1 MFKSCLVIIAIATF
15 FQGFNLSGIQGA
27 LQEAVPA
34 KTKPEH
40 DEATVVKLI
49 LEGPEPGEYG
59 YRAVGQAGA
68 LQAGKRYL
76 LKLEVENPFD
86 HDIEFTTVSPG
97 CSCTDFDFDAQV
109 FKAGVVTKGSLV
121 YITPNF
127 SSKGKLLIGLSLL
140 NRGTSPKHVAATVT
154 IHGELKGVIDFGR
167 ANHNFEVTSD
177 RMEFEIPVFFT
188 APVASADLTVSS
200 SQPLRDVV
208 TKIEP
213 VDENNA
219 IIRFMVP
226 KIALPDSGISGLVSL
241 RHEPTKTSREI
252 SVTFYP
258 QLPIVFRPTFLTF
271 RKSANEGLVATALVQ
286 IRLPHEGAREIQDS
300 QEAQGNDNTSED
312 VAVKGSPSSNLDV
325 QCEYD
330 GRLLGSSATYLANQI
345 WRIKID
351 AGPNDLI
358 SKQKNED
365 QTSDDDS
372 ALRCRIKVDGKAY
385 ELSVPFLLVEVDR

>member
-1 MFKSCLVIIAIATF
+1 MPKSCLVISAIATF
-15 FQGFNLSGIQGA
+15 FLGFNLSGVEAA
-27 LQEAVPA
+27 LQEAAPP
-34 KTKPEH
+34 KSKPEH
-40 DEATVVKLI
+40 DEAAVVKLI
-49 LEGPEPGEYG
+49 LESPEPGEYG

-76 LKLEVENPFD
+76 LKLEVENPFEND
-86 HDIEFTTVSPG
+86 VEFSTVNTG
-97 CSCTDFDFDAQV
+97 CSCTDFEFKTQV
-109 FKAGVVTKGSLV
+109 FKAGAITKGTLV

-127 SSKGKLLIGLSLL
+127 ASKGELTIGFSLM
-140 NRGTSPKHVAATVT
+140 NQGITPKHVAARVT
-154 IHGELKGVIDFGR
+154 IHAELKGVIDFGR
-167 ANHNFEVTSD
+167 AYHNFEVTND

-188 APVASADLTVSS
+188 APVTSADLTVST

-208 TKIEP
+208 AKIESI
-213 VDENNA
+213 DDNNA
-219 IIRFMVP
+219 SIRFMIP
-226 KIALPDSGISGLVSL
+226 KIALSDSGISGLVTL

-258 QLPIVFRPTFLTF
+258 RLPVVFRPTFLTF
-271 RKSANEGLVATALVQ
+271 RKSANGDFVATALIQ
-286 IRLPHEGAREIQDS
+286 IQLQNEGARENQDS
-300 QEAQGNDNTSED
+300 QEAQRNDNTSEN
-312 VAVKGSPSSNLDV
+312 VAVTGSPTSKLEV

-358 SKQKNED
+358 SKQKNEN
-365 QTSDDDS
+365 QASDDDS
-372 ALRCRIKVDGKAY
+372 ALRCRIKIDGKVY